1 MQVRRTGDWNI
12 GSAAVEF
19 AITAPFLVLLALGIA
34 DYGAMVAQSSSLAAY
49 ARAGAEYAHA
59 QLALGNG
66 FPSAGSIETA
76 LNMPAGTLLSTTT
89 PAPPCNVGT
98 DCTTQPY
105 CTCVDGSTATGMLPT
120 CPGLGDANPCAAK
133 TDQRVLGYVSVT
145 ATINPYQPLVAYAGF
160 APFPSSLSSTTVIR
174 FR

>member
-1 MQVRRTGDWNI
+1 VLAVVRTQIRRMGDWNI

-34 DYGAMVAQSSSLAAY
+34 DYGAMVAQSSTLAAH
-49 ARAGAEYAHA
+49 ARAGAEYAASQAA
-59 QLALGNG
+59 QGY
-66 FPSAGSIETA
+66 FPVSVTA
-76 LNMPAGTLLSTTT
+76 FCPECSN
-89 PAPPCNVGT
+89 
-98 DCTTQPY
+98 
-105 CTCVDGSTATGMLPT
+105 STASCYCSDNATSLSL
-120 CPGLGDANPCAAK
+120 CPGLADPAPTTCLAFADK
-133 TDQRVLGYVSVT
+133 RVLGYVSVT

>member
-49 ARAGAEYAHA
+49 ARAGAEYAASQAA
-59 QLALGNG
+59 QWNY
-66 FPSAGSIETA
+66 TV
-76 LNMPAGTLLSTTT
+76 PASTLVGTFCPGCSNSSSTTS
-89 PAPPCNVGT
+89 CFCSDN
-98 DCTTQPY
+98 
-105 CTCVDGSTATGMLPT
+105 ATSVP
-120 CPGLGDANPCAAK
+120 CPGLADPAPATCLQFSDK
-133 TDQRVLGYVSVT
+133 RVLGYVSVT
-145 ATINPYQPLVAYAGF
+145 ATINPYQPLFTYAGF
-160 APFPSSLSSTTVIR
+160 APFPTSLSSTTVLR

>member
-1 MQVRRTGDWNI
+1 VRMQVRRMGDWNI

-49 ARAGAEYAHA
+49 ARAGAEYAA
-59 QLALGNG
+59 SQAGQGN
-66 FPSAGSIETA
+66 FPVSVAAFCPGCS
-76 LNMPAGTLLSTTT
+76 NSS
-89 PAPPCNVGT
+89 
-98 DCTTQPY
+98 
-105 CTCVDGSTATGMLPT
+105 STASCFCSDNTTSVP
-120 CPGLGDANPCAAK
+120 CPGLADPAPATCLAFADK
-133 TDQRVLGYVSVT
+133 RVLGYVSVT
-145 ATINPYQPLVAYAGF
+145 AAINPYQPLVAYAGF